1 MDLKSQK
8 YSRKAFE
15 CVKKRENSDKKDKYL
30 TFAKRFPSLIHTCGL
45 AQAIA
50 FAQSKV
56 DYKPNFEDLQDI
68 FKETEDTPSLY
79 LITKAQEVPLS
90 EYLRLSR
97 DAIAVTGWIKKYAEA
112 LLDKQQKKQ

>member
-15 CVKKRENSDKKDKYL
+15 HVKKRANSDKKDKYL

-50 FAQSKV
+50 FAKSKK
-56 DYKPNFEDLQDI
+56 DYEPNFEDLQNI
-68 FKETEDTPSLY
+68 FKETEDNPSLD